1 MHYQP
6 TPLISSMVRFAWNQA
21 GYLVEGLHRSFALGL
36 TGCRPFLLRPV
47 RARLAAELA
56 RFEPLVRRLLFLMA
70 LELGAL
76 PPRVQTNATSKP
88 GSAPHSARASSRFLR
103 KPRFRIAEPP
113 KRAGHTLPPRRAA
126 STGPGFRYLD
136 LPLPPPAPFAYPP
149 QPTDLLPAKPLI
161 QRLRALNDVFENPL
175 VYITAMRRRL
185 GRPQTPPP
193 VRADMPAAFRSG
205 ARSKLER
212 ENLSGLQAEIAAVL
226 AHLNSS

>member
-1 MHYQP
+1 M
-6 TPLISSMVRFAWNQA
+6 IRFAWNQA

-76 PPRVQTNATSKP
+76 PPRAQTNLTSKS
-88 GSAPHSARASSRFLR
+88 GGAKHSAPESCRFLR

-113 KRAGHTLPPRRAA
+113 KRAVHSLPPRRVA

-149 QPTDLLPAKPLI
+149 QPTDILPAKPLI

-175 VYITAMRRRL
+175 FYITAMRRRL
-185 GRPQTPPP
+185 GQPQAPAP
-193 VRADMPAAFRSG
+193 VRADTPPAFRSR
-205 ARSKLER
+205 ARSTLER
-212 ENLSGLQAEIAAVL
+212 ENLSGLQAEIAALVP
-226 AHLNSS
+226 HLNSS